1 MTYMTKARAAALLEK
16 YYAALEQIAEG
27 KSVTFATENGNRTL
41 THENLSEIR
50 RQITVLERR
59 VTNKS
64 GAQHNTARA
73 NLNANR

>member
-1 MTYMTKARAAALLEK
+1 MTYMTKARTATLLEK
-16 YYAALEQIAEG
+16 YYRALEEIAAG
-27 KSVTFATENGNRTL
+27 KSVTFTTENGSRTL
-41 THENLSEIR
+41 THENLPEIR

-64 GAQHNTARA
+64 EAQHNTARA